1 MQERSDFYVYAHTR
15 GDDGYIFY
23 IGKGCRRRAW
33 SSNGRND
40 EWKSIVQSVGFNVLI
55 LHDGLTQEQAFA
67 IEIDEILKVSE
78 KVTLANRT
86 KGGSGGTSQGYK
98 HSDEI
103 RAIISAAQKGRKKSD
118 EHKEK
123 LRMANIGKKLSKDTR
138 RKMSEIRRS
147 KGTNHLEGKLKSDSH
162 KEKISKSVTGKKK
175 STNKSGYVGVYY
187 HKSAEKWAASITKN
201 GKAKHLGLFET
212 PEKASKAYQLAK
224 SKILNEG
231 EKHDGD

>member
-15 GDDGYIFY
+15 GDNDSIFY

-40 EWKSIVQSVGFNVLI
+40 EWKFIVESVGFNVLI
-55 LHDGLTQEQAFA
+55 LHDGLTQEEAFA
-67 IEIDEILKVSE
+67 IEIDEILKAS
-78 KVTLANRT
+78 KKAKLANKT
-86 KGGSGGTSQGYK
+86 KGGAGGTSQGYK

-103 RAIISAAQKGRKKSD
+103 RSIISAAQKGRKKSD

-123 LRMANIGKKLSKDTR
+123 LRAANIGKKLSKDTR

-147 KGTNHLEGKLKSDSH
+147 KGTNHLEGTVKSDDH
-162 KEKISKSVTGKKK
+162 KKKISQSVTGKKK

-187 HKSAEKWAASITKN
+187 HKSAGKWAASITKN

-212 PEKASKAYQLAK
+212 PEKASEAYQLAK
-224 SKILNEG
+224 SKILKEG
-231 EKHDGD
+231 DAHNGI